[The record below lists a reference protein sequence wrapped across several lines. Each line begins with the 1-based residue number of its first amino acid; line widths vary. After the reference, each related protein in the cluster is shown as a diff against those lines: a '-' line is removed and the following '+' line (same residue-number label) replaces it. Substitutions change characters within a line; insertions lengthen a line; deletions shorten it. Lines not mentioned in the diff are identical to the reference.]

1 VALGAFAGTGIVHG
15 SNVIAIGIAGV
26 SSVFGEVDHSCYVGN
41 ISGATVDTNTIH
53 FVFVDSDGKL
63 GTVPVDANGNKTTVP
78 SPQGAQPRAMLR
90 KVEEQAASIAALK
103 STVAQQQ
110 KGMEILRAQ
119 LKEQATQI
127 QRVSVQGEVSKPASK
142 VVTGP

>member
-1 VALGAFAGTGIVHG
+1 MP
-15 SNVIAIGIAGV
+15 
-26 SSVFGEVDHSCYVGN
+26 FGEVDDSCYIGN
-41 ISGATVDTNTIH
+41 IFGATVDTNTIQ

-78 SPQGAQPRAMLR
+78 NPQGAQPQAMLR

-110 KGMEILRAQ
+110 RGIEILIAQ

-127 QRVSVQGEVSKPASK
+127 QKVSAQVEVSKPASNLALNK
-142 VVTGP
+142 P